1 MLQRKKLHIDREKSQ
16 LSLYK
21 SASLKARF
29 VTNIVEYFIELSL
42 KEENEFYNS
51 GK

>member
-1 MLQRKKLHIDREKSQ
+1 MLQRKKLHIDTKKSSY
-16 LSLYK
+16 SLYK

-29 VTNIVEYFIELSL
+29 ITNIAEHFMELSL
-42 KEENEFYNS
+42 EGENYFYNS